1 VCAALTQG
9 QVSAVLKTRLR
20 AVALAGVLAVATSVG
35 AGKAD
40 TLTLSPDEALLTAQA
55 AFQAGE
61 FAIANHIAKAL
72 LLVDP
77 KDPLV
82 LLILAATEPKLGN
95 ADAGLSAGRLAWS
108 EAKRRDAPDGLRWEI
123 ARNTAKAAYE
133 ADRLG
138 LAQWWLRR
146 SLDVAPDDQS
156 KARSVADLRDV
167 QAQNRLHWKF
177 GLTIGPT
184 DNLNG
189 GASDPVFRIDD
200 TVIGTLGE
208 GSEAVGGMRARLTF
222 GAKYALAPQAGGQT
236 VLGVSGGVLLNRID
250 PDDAMRAGDLQSSDL
265 NETTLAFSLRRDM
278 PEALAGLPLSL
289 ELRVSGTWG
298 GGDWIGPTLGA
309 TAVFP
314 LQQGETT
321 SLWLALDAERRW
333 TEGVA
338 DPQDVLRLT
347 GFGEVAVLGD
357 QRLSYALTAERALS
371 ERRNGSYEAISLS
384 VGYDPGW
391 QLGPADID
399 LSLQLARRHYE
410 TFSLGFARV
419 TQGRTDSSWG
429 LGLDLS
435 MPEWDVMGFA
445 PVVSIDIGRTSS
457 NVSRYETETRG
468 VTFGFEQVF

>member
-1 VCAALTQG
+1 VYAALTLG
-9 QVSAVLKTRLR
+9 HVSTRWKTGLC
-20 AVALAGVLAVATSVG
+20 AFALAGVLALAAS
-35 AGKAD
+35 AKAARAD

-61 FAIANHIAKAL
+61 FAVANHIAKAL

-82 LLILAATEPKLGN
+82 LLILAATEPKLGDP
-95 ADAGLSAGRLAWS
+95 DAGLSAGRLAWS

-133 ADRLG
+133 AERFG

-156 KARSVADLRDV
+156 KARSVADLKDV
-167 QAQNRLHWKF
+167 QAQNRLQWTF
-177 GLTIGPT
+177 GVTIGPT

-208 GSEAVGGMRARLTF
+208 GSEAVGGTRARLTF
-222 GAKYALAPQAGGQT
+222 GARYALPPQAGGQT

-250 PDDAMRAGDLQSSDL
+250 PDDAARAGDLKSSDL
-265 NETTLAFSLRRDM
+265 NETTLGFSLRRDM
-278 PEALAGLPLSL
+278 PEILAGHPLIF
-289 ELRVSGTWG
+289 EVRMSGTWG
-298 GGDWIGPTLGA
+298 GGEWIGPTLG
-309 TAVFP
+309 
-314 LQQGETT
+314 TT
-321 SLWLALDAERRW
+321 VMLPVWRQDGASLWLAADAERRW
-333 TEGVA
+333 TEGI
-338 DPQDVLRLT
+338 PQSQDIIRLT
-347 GFGEVAVLGD
+347 GFGEVTVLAD

-371 ERRNGSYEAISLS
+371 ERRNGSYDAVSLS

-391 QLGPADID
+391 RLGPVDTD
-399 LSLQLARRHYE
+399 FSLQLARRHYD
-410 TFSLGFARV
+410 TFSLGFAQV
-419 TQGRTDSSWG
+419 TRGRTDTSWG

-435 MPEWDVMGFA
+435 MPDWDVMGFA
-445 PVVSIDIGRTSS
+445 PVMSIDIGRTSS

-468 VTFGFEQVF
+468 VTLGFEQVF